1 MKTLCLYYTRTNKT
15 KEVMETIAKTLDAD
29 LAAYTDGKD
38 RSGVLGYVGACFA
51 SVKRVLPNVAIKGN
65 VDLTA
70 YDRVLIGMPVWA
82 EAPCAIGRALIKK
95 YRDRLPAD
103 VYFVVTHMGAHDY
116 MAKIQAMDNLLGRPS
131 AGQISIRTKENDY
144 RKESAAFA
152 KTLDK

>member
-70 YDRVLIGMPVWA
+70 YDRVLPRYQEHEDG
-82 EAPCAIGRALIKK
+82 
-95 YRDRLPAD
+95 D
-103 VYFVVTHMGAHDY
+103 
-116 MAKIQAMDNLLGRPS
+116 
-131 AGQISIRTKENDY
+131 
-144 RKESAAFA
+144 
-152 KTLDK
+152 TL